1 MKVGAHKLSQHEA
14 ACVLVIDSNEAD
26 AGAAR
31 VARSNKATI
40 DCCISHD

>member
-14 ACVLVIDSNEAD
+14 ACVLVIDCNKAD
-26 AGAAR
+26 AGAAG
-31 VARSNKATI
+31 VARSNQATI